1 MQFWVLLCQP
11 RLAHLHIIF
20 LGKFIVVNIYIIMQV
35 VTWRMHV
42 DLTKEKILTRVNYAI
57 YSEY

>member
-1 MQFWVLLCQP
+1 MLLCQP

-42 DLTKEKILTRVNYAI
+42 DLTKEKILTLVNYAI
-57 YSEY
+57 YSITNNG